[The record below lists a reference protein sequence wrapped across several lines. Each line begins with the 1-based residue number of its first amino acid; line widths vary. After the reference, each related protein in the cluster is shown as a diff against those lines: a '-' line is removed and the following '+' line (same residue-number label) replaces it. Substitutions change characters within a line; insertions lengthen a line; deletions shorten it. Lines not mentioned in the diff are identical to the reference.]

1 MHTFINSV
9 EQTLAYRAYLCLA
22 HVCNMLSDGYT
33 YIGSD
38 EPYDDVSVFSNSIS
52 ELTSDQITKVFS
64 ISNIE
69 RARLYC
75 DRDYDVYYLAH
86 PPTRP
91 DSESDQ
97 ATNVQVAENGGVPEL
112 FRYAASLLGCV
123 KPDMRPK
130 LVVTGHSLG
139 GGLAAYSAL
148 SAANAV
154 DLDTVDLNTRDLNAV
169 GVDTAASNIIDPN
182 TLPSNAVSSVSQ
194 PLTFAFDPLGLSQ
207 SMLVG
212 KQFRGVNRFID
223 WYPIDKSFV
232 PLFNSEKFLSSIGN
246 VQVLEADPLR
256 VAQGLDSHD
265 LENVRH
271 GLRRLW
277 EINPTWRQ
285 RQIDLVTSVLDRH
298 AYHPSFCG

>member
-1 MHTFINSV
+1 MNV
-9 EQTLAYRAYLCLA
+9 ELVNWLKNDGAEISSALLNKVEVDRVEKTLAYRAYLCLA
-22 HVCNMLSDGYT
+22 HVCNMLSDDYT

-38 EPYDDVSVFSNSIS
+38 NPYNDVTVFTNSIA
-52 ELTSDQITKVFS
+52 ELPGTQITQVFNLPS
-64 ISNIE
+64 FE
-69 RARLYC
+69 RARLYH

-97 ATNVQVAENGGVPEL
+97 LTNVQVAENSGIPALFQKAAEFIELVRPEFL
-112 FRYAASLLGCV
+112 TKIVL
-123 KPDMRPK
+123 
-130 LVVTGHSLG
+130 TGHSLG

-148 SAANAV
+148 SAANA
-154 DLDTVDLNTRDLNAV
+154 T
-169 GVDTAASNIIDPN
+169 
-182 TLPSNAVSSVSQ
+182 SSPWE
-194 PLTFAFDPLGLSQ
+194 PLTFAFDPLGLNQ

-212 KQFRGVNRFID
+212 KQFRGVNKFID

-232 PLFNSEKFLSSIGN
+232 PLFNAEKFLSSIGN

-256 VAQGLDSHD
+256 VARGLDSHD

-285 RQIDLVTSVLDRH
+285 RQINLVQRR
-298 AYHPSFCG
+298 